1 MKRGKKGGG
10 RGRGER
16 QTLTHTRTHMQK
28 LLMKRK
34 MVKLWG
40 YKRKEQSKITSL
52 ACPGIALP
60 QICGL

>member
-1 MKRGKKGGG
+1 M
-10 RGRGER
+10 GE
-16 QTLTHTRTHMQK
+16 TDTHTHTCTQMQK